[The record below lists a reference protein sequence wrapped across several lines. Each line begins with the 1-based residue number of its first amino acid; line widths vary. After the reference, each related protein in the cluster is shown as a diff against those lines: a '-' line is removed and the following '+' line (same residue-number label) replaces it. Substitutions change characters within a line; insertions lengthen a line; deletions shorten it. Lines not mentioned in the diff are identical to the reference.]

1 MKTDMVQMATHVAER
16 LKTLSHP
23 KRLILL
29 CHLAEGERSV
39 GELARL
45 TGMRDAAV
53 SQQLMLLR
61 KDGVVDVRREGQ
73 MAFYTLSDTDT
84 QAIMSFLY
92 ERFCSQ
98 SQKGKR

>member
-1 MKTDMVQMATHVAER
+1 MKQDMIQIATHVAER

-29 CHLAEGERSV
+29 CHLAEGEQAV

-61 KDGVVDVRREGQ
+61 KDGVVEVRREGQ
-73 MAFYTLSDTDT
+73 MAFYRLSDQDT
-84 QAIMSFLY
+84 QAILAFLHQ
-92 ERFCSQ
+92 RFCAEPNK
-98 SQKGKR
+98 KGR